1 MKTPQVMMCAAI
13 LGGLSVIL
21 GAFGAHALT
30 HVLDSAQQ
38 VIWETA
44 VRYQMYHALALLGIA
59 VMSQLQPGI
68 WLSRA
73 AVCML
78 VGVCLFSGSLY
89 VLALT
94 GIKLVGGVT
103 PIGGICLIAGWISL
117 LMGAIRHAKN

>member
-13 LGGLSVIL
+13 LGGLAVIL

-30 HVLDSAQQ
+30 QVLDVAKLA
-38 VIWETA
+38 IWETA
-44 VRYQMYHALALLGIA
+44 VRYQMYHALALLGLA
-59 VMSQLQPGI
+59 VLLQLQPGI

-73 AVCML
+73 AVCMV

-94 GIKLVGGVT
+94 GIRLVGVVT
-103 PIGGICLIAGWISL
+103 PIGGVCLIAGWISL
-117 LMGAIRHAKN
+117 LIGACRQARK